1 MNETKI
7 SLVMAS
13 VTETMEAQ
21 LHYQHQTHSAV
32 NILTVL
38 KHTNR
43 DSKNKEN
50 VRNCD
55 FCDEQTNVENFI
67 KMFGEVNNA
76 YSS

>member
-38 KHTNR
+38 KHTN
-43 DSKNKEN
+43 
-50 VRNCD
+50 
-55 FCDEQTNVENFI
+55 
-67 KMFGEVNNA
+67 
-76 YSS
+76 